1 MGRKDTEELAQN
13 YQKMVQEKNIL
24 MQQLALFEKDSF
36 EIQARVKRGI
46 EAERDV

>member
-1 MGRKDTEELAQN
+1 
-13 YQKMVQEKNIL
+13 

-46 EAERDV
+46 EAERDVQVKEQTVESLKDQKRDVERVLE